1 MGKSRKPSLANWNL
15 VPDFQDKHKTQ
26 ILLDL
31 MEKLMLLQEKAKSC
45 YDYFKSSLQAFNFK
59 CNLDSLPQIV

>member
-1 MGKSRKPSLANWNL
+1 MGENRKPSLANWNL

-31 MEKLMLLQEKAKSC
+31 MEKLMLLQEKS
-45 YDYFKSSLQAFNFK
+45 
-59 CNLDSLPQIV
+59 QILL